1 MENGTG
7 SGFSS
12 RSNGPI
18 VVTGA
23 AGFAGG
29 HLIDRLAGQQPIV
42 AWHRPD
48 HPPPAALAGVS
59 WQAVDLLDRASVR
72 RAVAAVRPSGIFHL
86 AGASR
91 VDTSWDS
98 VVPHL
103 ETNAIGT
110 HNLLESVREVDRT
123 CRVLVVSSAMIYRP
137 ANTRIDEDAPL
148 QPSNPYG
155 LTKLAQDQLARRAA
169 VDDGLPVV
177 LARPFNHAGARQHPG
192 FVISS
197 FARQVALI
205 EAGKAAGEM
214 HVGNLDAQRDI
225 TDVRDVVEAYDCLMR
240 KGVPGRPYNVCSG
253 HAIRIGELLDQL
265 LVLGQTR
272 GSIQVIVDPKRLRPN
287 DDGLLIGDPG
297 RMQRELGWMARRSI
311 SDTLRATLDWWRTQV
326 R

>member
-1 MENGTG
+1 
-7 SGFSS
+7 
-12 RSNGPI
+12 
-18 VVTGA
+18 
-23 AGFAGG
+23 
-29 HLIDRLAGQQPIV
+29 RL
-42 AWHRPD
+42 
-48 HPPPAALAGVS
+48 
-59 WQAVDLLDRASVR
+59 
-72 RAVAAVRPSGIFHL
+72 SGIFPG

-103 ETNAIGT
+103 ETNVIGT
-110 HNLLESVREVDRT
+110 HNLLDSVREVDRT
-123 CRVLVVSSAMIYRP
+123 CRVLVVSSAMIYTP
-137 ANTRIDEDAPL
+137 GGTLTTKDAPL

-197 FARQVALI
+197 FARQGALI

-240 KGVPGRPYNVCSG
+240 NGVPGRPYKVCSG
-253 HAIRIGELLDQL
+253 HATRVGDLLDQL
-265 LVLGQTR
+265 LVLSQTR
-272 GSIQVIVDPKRLRPN
+272 GSIHVVVDPKRLRPN
-287 DDGLLIGDPG
+287 DDGLLVWDPG
-297 RMQRELGWMARRSI
+297 RVRSARCGS
-311 SDTLRATLDWWRTQV
+311 A
-326 R
+326 